1 MGVTATATFY
11 YDLNIMIKIATMLKK
26 IEDVKFYQQ
35 LAADVKTAFNQTF
48 FDPIKLQYDS
58 SSQTANAMALYMG
71 LVEEKN
77 RQAVVDALI
86 LEIRS
91 RDNALTAGDIGYRYV
106 LKALEQA
113 GRSDVIFDMNY
124 RDDVPGYGYQLK
136 HGATALT
143 ESWQAYESVSNNH
156 FMLGHLMEWFY
167 AGLAGIQQTESS
179 IAYKEIMIKPEVV
192 GDVTN
197 AKASF
202 ESPYGLIK
210 SEWVK
215 TTSSFN
221 LQLQIPANSTAVVY
235 LPAKKGQTVLQN
247 GKKVAVVYANGRA
260 VVKIGS
266 GSYQFSVA
274 NN

>member
-1 MGVTATATFY
+1 
-11 YDLNIMIKIATMLKK
+11 
-26 IEDVKFYQQ
+26 
-35 LAADVKTAFNQTF
+35 
-48 FDPIKLQYDS
+48 
-58 SSQTANAMALYMG
+58 MG

-77 RQAVVDALI
+77 RPAVVDALI
-86 LEIRS
+86 REIKS
-91 RDNALTAGDIGYRYV
+91 RNNALTAGDIGYRYV

-167 AGLAGIQQTESS
+167 AGLAGIKQTENSV
-179 IAYKEIMIKPEVV
+179 AYKEIMIKPEVV

-210 SEWVK
+210 TEWTK
-215 TTSSFN
+215 TSSSFN
-221 LQLQIPANSTAVVY
+221 LQVQIPANSIAVVY
-235 LPAKKGQTVLQN
+235 VPAKTGQTVLMN
-247 GKKVAVVYANGRA
+247 GKKGTAVYINGRA

-266 GSYQFSVA
+266 GNYEFSVIS
-274 NN
+274 N

>member
-1 MGVTATATFY
+1 
-11 YDLNIMIKIATMLKK
+11 
-26 IEDVKFYQQ
+26 
-35 LAADVKTAFNQTF
+35 
-48 FDPIKLQYDS
+48 
-58 SSQTANAMALYMG
+58 MALYMG

-86 LEIRS
+86 REIKS
-91 RDNALTAGDIGYRYV
+91 RNNALTAGDIGYRYV

-124 RDDVPGYGYQLK
+124 RDDVPGYGFQLK

-167 AGLAGIQQTESS
+167 AGLAGIKQTENSV
-179 IAYKEIMIKPEVV
+179 AYKEIVIKPEVV
-192 GDVTN
+192 GDLTN

-202 ESPYGLIK
+202 ESPYGSIK

-215 TTSSFN
+215 TISSFN
-221 LQLQIPANSTAVVY
+221 LQVQIPANSTAMVY
-235 LPAKKGQTVLQN
+235 VPAKTGQTILLN
-247 GKKVAVVYANGRA
+247 GKKVPAVYAKGRA

-266 GSYQFSVA
+266 GNYQFSVA

>member
-26 IEDVKFYQQ
+26 NDDVKFYQQ
-35 LAADVKTAFNQTF
+35 LAADVRTAFNKTF
-48 FDPIKLQYDS
+48 FDPIKMQYDS

-77 RQAVVDALI
+77 KQAVVDALI
-86 LEIRS
+86 REIKS
-91 RDNALTAGDIGYRYV
+91 RNNALTAGDIGYRYV

-124 RDDVPGYGYQLK
+124 RDDVPGYGFQLK

-167 AGLAGIQQTESS
+167 AGLAGIQQAESS
-179 IAYKEIMIKPEVV
+179 IAYKEIVIKPEVV

-197 AKASF
+197 VKASF
-202 ESPYGLIK
+202 QSPYGLIK

-221 LQLQIPANSTAVVY
+221 LRVEIPANSTAVVY
-235 LPAKKGQTVLQN
+235 LPAKNGQIVLQN
-247 GKKVAVVYANGRA
+247 GKKTTVVYEKGKA
-260 VVKIGS
+260 VMKVGS
-266 GSYQFSVA
+266 GKYEFSVVS
-274 NN
+274 N

>member
-1 MGVTATATFY
+1 
-11 YDLNIMIKIATMLKK
+11 
-26 IEDVKFYQQ
+26 
-35 LAADVKTAFNQTF
+35 
-48 FDPIKLQYDS
+48 
-58 SSQTANAMALYMG
+58 
-71 LVEEKN
+71 
-77 RQAVVDALI
+77 
-86 LEIRS
+86 
-91 RDNALTAGDIGYRYV
+91 
-106 LKALEQA
+106 LEQA

-167 AGLAGIQQTESS
+167 AGLAGIKQTENSV
-179 IAYKEIMIKPEVV
+179 AYKEIMIKPEVV

-210 SEWVK
+210 TEWTK
-215 TTSSFN
+215 TSSSFN
-221 LQLQIPANSTAVVY
+221 LQVQIPANSIAVVY
-235 LPAKKGQTVLQN
+235 VPAKTGQTVLMN
-247 GKKVAVVYANGRA
+247 GKKGTAVYINGRA

-266 GSYQFSVA
+266 GNYEFSVIS
-274 NN
+274 N